1 MAFNQAYGT
10 LQGTDR
16 EMSYN
21 IAYGTAHNMSC
32 NQAYNTTTSFAL
44 ENKDVLDSSHGYDY
58 ESMDALHK
66 MGPPPPYTMM
76 VEGENPR
83 SSGIYETIPGENPFH
98 DN

>member
-1 MAFNQAYGT
+1 MAFNQPNGT

-21 IAYGTAHNMSC
+21 IAYGTAHNMSY
-32 NQAYNTTTSFAL
+32 NQAYNTTISFAP
-44 ENKDVLDSSHGYDY
+44 ENEDVLDSSHGYDY
-58 ESMDALHK
+58 ESLDALQR

-83 SSGIYETIPGENPFH
+83 SSEI
-98 DN
+98 